1 MKLYD
6 FLDGM
11 IVKVN
16 VGNERKD
23 CVSVLQLTQTLIENN
38 IISDTDILQKV
49 MTLFVTDN
57 HEHVLLEKFKPSL
70 EHYYKK
76 ALENKDRYEKK
87 EEKKNINIDDIDAN
101 DIPNA
106 DSKVFS
112 DTLKSEKQFEEEKMK
127 LIQMEKQ
134 NEAKKYEDEMDFI
147 QELSHEETSRKNS
160 NKKGYST
167 KNIME

>member
-16 VGNERKD
+16 VGSERTD

-49 MTLFVTDN
+49 MPLFVTDN
-57 HEHVLLEKFKPSL
+57 HEHILLEKFKPAL

-87 EEKKNINIDDIDAN
+87 EEKKNVNIDDIDAN

-160 NKKGYST
+160 NKKGL
-167 KNIME
+167 